1 MNESKKLTIR
11 VSFKPQHNSIA
22 KDDMAY
28 HYHWGRVI
36 GGSLAVLISIGSIIY
51 GSIYYFGQ
59 DNLAYKKTKDPASQI
74 AVATTK
80 NTPPTA
86 SVAAVTSTKNIPP
99 TASVAEVNAKSTLPT
114 ATAASKNT
122 PSTTSVTEVNAKST
136 LPTATAASKNIPP
149 IASVKEVNASLT
161 KIATATIPVIL
172 PEELIEAE
180 SSVTP
185 LEINEETAEEQATLQ
200 ISLEENTTPVELV
213 ANNATEINPIETP
226 PAVDLTL
233 TTAVNT
239 ETVAPLVSENKNV
252 MPSDFKKDMEEVADD
267 TSTIENIEPTSLFTQ
282 SKTDVFSDHIKRFII
297 SPSVKANEPFGTIN
311 DIIFDNNNIATVYAF
326 SEVSN
331 LKNTTLY
338 YLWSL
343 NGEDVAKVKVNIE
356 GDRWR
361 SYSSKFIQPTM
372 HGEWK
377 VELQNENA
385 EILAIN
391 RFYY

>member
-1 MNESKKLTIR
+1 M
-11 VSFKPQHNSIA
+11 
-22 KDDMAY
+22 
-28 HYHWGRVI
+28 
-36 GGSLAVLISIGSIIY
+36 
-51 GSIYYFGQ
+51 
-59 DNLAYKKTKDPASQI
+59 
-74 AVATTK
+74 
-80 NTPPTA
+80 
-86 SVAAVTSTKNIPP
+86 
-99 TASVAEVNAKSTLPT
+99 
-114 ATAASKNT
+114 
-122 PSTTSVTEVNAKST
+122 
-136 LPTATAASKNIPP
+136 
-149 IASVKEVNASLT
+149 
-161 KIATATIPVIL
+161 
-172 PEELIEAE
+172 IEAE

-252 MPSDFKKDMEEVADD
+252 MPSDFKKVMEEVADD
-267 TSTIENIEPTSLFTQ
+267 TSIIENIEPTSLFTQ

>member
-28 HYHWGRVI
+28 QYHWGRVI

-122 PSTTSVTEVNAKST
+122 PTTTSVTEVNAKST

>member
-252 MPSDFKKDMEEVADD
+252 MQSDFKKDMEEVADD